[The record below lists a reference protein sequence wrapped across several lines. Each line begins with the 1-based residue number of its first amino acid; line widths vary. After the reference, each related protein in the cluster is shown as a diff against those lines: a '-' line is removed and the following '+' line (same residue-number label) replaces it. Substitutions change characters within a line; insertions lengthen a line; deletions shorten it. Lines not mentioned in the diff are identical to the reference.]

1 MVKLNG
7 GSYVEE
13 INNQVVFNNA
23 GTILY
28 NASPVNRTLT
38 FKALLDANEVTNH
51 NFNIDVEF
59 KQKLS

>member
-1 MVKLNG
+1 M
-7 GSYVEE
+7 
-13 INNQVVFNNA
+13 FNNA